1 MRPMTDEK
9 LSKKNLLSIS
19 KAGKIAGVGVETIR
33 FYERKKL
40 IDQPQSIGKIRYYS
54 EDIIEKIRFIKRM
67 QRLGF
72 TLQEIKSF
80 LQMQVRPNEDCAPI
94 KKKTQE
100 KIAQVQERIEDL
112 SKILKALQKIEH
124 ACSGHEP
131 TQHCS
136 ILDGLK
142 AIEL

>member
-1 MRPMTDEK
+1 MEK
-9 LSKKNLLSIS
+9 DKSLKKNLLPIS
-19 KAGKIAGVGVETIR
+19 KAAKVAGVGVETIR
-33 FYERKKL
+33 YYERQKL
-40 IDQPQSIGKIRYYS
+40 IEQPQFQGRTRYYS
-54 EDIIEKIRFIKRM
+54 DEVLEKIRFIKRT

-100 KIAQVQERIEDL
+100 KIIEVQGRIESL
-112 SKILKALQKIEH
+112 NKILKALQKIEH
-124 ACSGHEP
+124 ACSGHET
-131 TQHCS
+131 TQSCS